1 MNCHYKELTGNPSS
15 ILLEIHDKD
24 GVTPASTP
32 AVIQYVFDETV
43 VLKIDL
49 KPAHWQETMGRNCQ
63 LSITREAENEP
74 LIFKG
79 FVSWA
84 SFTDEGKQNL
94 YLVWMRLTEQD
105 LTKFR
110 VLKDLIPPDA
120 RDIRKLWNQWDEAQ
134 GISTGWTN
142 NKIYM
147 VLFAMAIGGFVFL
160 LLGQKYIK
168 L

>member
-1 MNCHYKELTGNPSS
+1 MGCHYNELTGNPSS
-15 ILLEIHDKD
+15 ILMEIYGKD
-24 GVTPASTP
+24 GVTRSSTP

-49 KPAHWQETMGRNCQ
+49 KPAHWEETMGRNCQ
-63 LSITREAENEP
+63 LCIKFGAKNEP
-74 LIFKG
+74 LIIKG

-84 SFTDEGKQNL
+84 SFTDEGKKKL
-94 YLVWMRLTEQD
+94 YLVWMRLTEHD
-105 LTKFR
+105 LRKFR
-110 VLKDLIPPDA
+110 TLKDLIPYDA
-120 RDIRKLWNQWDEAQ
+120 RDIRKLWKQWDEAQ
-134 GISTGWTN
+134 GISTDWTN

-147 VLFAMAIGGFVFL
+147 MLFAIAIGGFVFL